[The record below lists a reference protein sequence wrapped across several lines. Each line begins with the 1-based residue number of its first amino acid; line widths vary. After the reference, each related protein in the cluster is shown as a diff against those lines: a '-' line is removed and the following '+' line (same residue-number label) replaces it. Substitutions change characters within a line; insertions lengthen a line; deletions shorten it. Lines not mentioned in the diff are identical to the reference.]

1 MTSRFTKICCIS
13 MILLFICAFYPEAAV
28 SKSLSDRP
36 SEELFGITKLW
47 TIQLKVSA
55 EQWAKIE
62 PENSGGFPGEPPRVN
77 RPPMNDEQNR
87 PNRPDQNMNAPAV
100 TEGQRP
106 NRRARGM
113 RGPGRGMG
121 GTNFPYVQADYV
133 FEGQTI
139 KKVGLRYKGQSTFMM
154 ARNSPKKSFKV
165 DFNRFSKNQKFFG
178 IKKLNLNNNMM
189 TPSHMIDTLAYEMF
203 RDFQISAPR
212 TALAKVYLN
221 VEGRKE
227 PEYLGLYTLI
237 EQVDDY
243 FIKQNFDQNKGLLLK
258 PQHIQSFPYLGD
270 NWDDYEK
277 PYEPKSDDVTWK
289 EAKRFMAFT
298 KFVNQSSDEEFE
310 AQIEGYTD
318 VVQFL
323 RFLAVNVVIGNYD
336 GILSMGQNFYI
347 YGDPDSQKYLWIP
360 WDLNLSFGKFPMVG
374 SYIQQMQANIDQP
387 AAADQILIE
396 RILAIPQW
404 KERYLGYIREF
415 NKTVFQPE
423 RIREKIDAINKVI
436 QDTVKDEPNSKFEQ
450 YIKAISD
457 EPIDITKDI
466 ENPFSRG
473 NRPGRDE
480 NRERRRDG
488 RREGRPDVE
497 RGPGGRGPGG
507 IRTSFSI
514 VSWIKGR
521 RLSIQQQFDEESEG
535 VKLTRGGP
543 GGRGGS
549 GGGPGGFGPGMFLGP
564 QLFDQL
570 DIDKDDKI
578 TQTEWDNKTILWSTE
593 WDKDDNK
600 ILTEKEIADGLGQI
614 FRLPEDLPFGPP
626 GDFSPGMLLVEPFM
640 EKADD
645 DGNLNQNDCKTLWK
659 DWFKKWDADQSNDLN
674 KDEMTQGINQNARP
688 PRGFMGGPPGF

>member
-1 MTSRFTKICCIS
+1 
-13 MILLFICAFYPEAAV
+13 MILLFICVFYPEAAV

-36 SEELFGITKLW
+36 SEELFGISKLW

-62 PENSGGFPGEPPRVN
+62 PENSEEFPGGPPRGN

-87 PNRPDQNMNAPAV
+87 PNRPDQNIKGPDNRPNA
-100 TEGQRP
+100 EGKRP

-113 RGPGRGMG
+113 QGPGRGMG
-121 GTNFPYVQADYV
+121 GTNFQYVQADFV
-133 FEGQTI
+133 FEGQTV
-139 KKVGLRYKGQSTFMM
+139 KNVGIRYKGHSSYSM
-154 ARNSPKKSFKV
+154 ARNIPKKSFKI
-165 DFNRFSKNQKFFG
+165 DFNRFSKNQEFYNL
-178 IKKLNLNNNMM
+178 KKINLNNNLM
-189 TPSHMIDTLAYEMF
+189 TPSHIVDTLAYEMF
-203 RDFQISAPR
+203 RDFQIAAPR

-289 EAKRFMAFT
+289 QAKRFMAFT
-298 KFVNQSSDEEFE
+298 KFVNQSSDEEFA

-347 YGDPDSQKYLWIP
+347 YGDPDTQKYLWIP
-360 WDLNLSFGKFPMVG
+360 WDLNHSFGTFPMVG
-374 SYIQQMQANIDQP
+374 SFINQMQANIDQP
-387 AAADQILIE
+387 AATDQILIE

-415 NKTVFQPE
+415 NKTVFQQE
-423 RIREKIDAINKVI
+423 RIREKIDTINKVI

-457 EPIDITKDI
+457 DPIDLKQEDAP
-466 ENPFSRG
+466 PFPPG
-473 NRPGRDE
+473 NRPE
-480 NRERRRDG
+480 RERNRDSNK
-488 RREGRPDVE
+488 EGRGE
-497 RGPGGRGPGG
+497 RRQGFGRGPMGMG
-507 IRTSFSI
+507 NFSI

-521 RLSIQQQFDEESEG
+521 RLSIQQQLDGESEG
-535 VKLTRGGP
+535 LKLTQGGPGGRRGTGGP
-543 GGRGGS
+543 GGRGGP
-549 GGGPGGFGPGMFLGP
+549 GGGSDDPVGFGPGMFLGP

-578 TQTEWDNKTILWSTE
+578 SQTEWDNKTIIWSTE

-600 ILTEKEIADGLGQI
+600 ILTEKEISDGLGQI
-614 FRLPEDLPFGPP
+614 FRFPEDLPFGPP

-640 EKADD
+640 EKAND

-659 DWFKKWDADQSNDLN
+659 DWFKNWDADQSKDLN